1 MTKTCSLVRCFEPWV
16 IGYSDLFRISDF
28 GFRIWKAITWWYSSD
43 APSRNYA
50 CSCVLAPGAVPGK
63 NPTPMAGTSET
74 SKPAEK
80 AGPRLSP
87 GTARI
92 KVAIVED
99 DDWIRENLASQIDL
113 APGYCCV
120 SRYRTGE
127 EALAGLPNEAPDVV
141 LMDINLPGLSGIE
154 CVRRLKALRPS
165 LTILMLTVYEESDQI
180 FDSLRAGASGYLLK
194 RSAEKELLEA
204 IAQVHQGG
212 SPMSSLVARKVV
224 QFFNHLGDAAP
235 ELQRLSPREKEI
247 LELLSRGAA
256 YKEMGDRLALSIHTV
271 RMHIRGIYGKLQVHS
286 RGEAVSKYLR
296 SS

>member
-1 MTKTCSLVRCFEPWV
+1 LP
-16 IGYSDLFRISDF
+16 
-28 GFRIWKAITWWYSSD
+28 
-43 APSRNYA
+43 
-50 CSCVLAPGAVPGK
+50 
-63 NPTPMAGTSET
+63 
-74 SKPAEK
+74 
-80 AGPRLSP
+80 P
-87 GTARI
+87 GTAPI

-99 DDWIRENLASQIDL
+99 DDWIRENLAGQIDL

-127 EALAGLPNEAPDVV
+127 EALAGLPSEALDVV

-165 LTILMLTVYEESDQI
+165 LAILMLTVYEESDQI

-194 RSAEKELLEA
+194 RSAEQELLEA

-224 QFFNHLGDAAP
+224 QFFNHLGHAAP

-256 YKEMGDRLALSIHTV
+256 YKEIGDRLALSIHTV

-296 SS
+296 S

>member
-1 MTKTCSLVRCFEPWV
+1 
-16 IGYSDLFRISDF
+16 
-28 GFRIWKAITWWYSSD
+28 
-43 APSRNYA
+43 
-50 CSCVLAPGAVPGK
+50 
-63 NPTPMAGTSET
+63 MAGTSET

-80 AGPRLSP
+80 ASLRLPP
-87 GTARI
+87 GAAPI

-99 DDWIRENLASQIDL
+99 DDWIRENLAGQIDL

-127 EALAGLPNEAPDVV
+127 EALAGLPSEALDVV

-165 LTILMLTVYEESDQI
+165 LAILMLTVYEESDQI

-194 RSAEKELLEA
+194 RSAEQELLEA

-224 QFFNHLGDAAP
+224 QFFNRLGKAAP

-247 LELLSRGAA
+247 LELLSHGAA
-256 YKEMGDRLALSIHTV
+256 YKEIGDRLALSIHTV

-296 SS
+296 S

>member
-1 MTKTCSLVRCFEPWV
+1 
-16 IGYSDLFRISDF
+16 
-28 GFRIWKAITWWYSSD
+28 
-43 APSRNYA
+43 
-50 CSCVLAPGAVPGK
+50 
-63 NPTPMAGTSET
+63 MAGTSET
-74 SKPAEK
+74 SKPVEK
-80 AGPRLSP
+80 ASPRLPP
-87 GTARI
+87 GTAPI

-99 DDWIRENLASQIDL
+99 DDWIRENLAGQLDL
-113 APGYCCV
+113 APGYCSV

-127 EALAGLPNEAPDVV
+127 EALAGLPSEAPDVV

-154 CVRRLKALRPS
+154 CVRRLKTLRPS

-224 QFFNHLGDAAP
+224 RFFNHLGDAAP

-256 YKEMGDRLALSIHTV
+256 YKEIGDRLALSIHTV

-296 SS
+296 S

>member
-1 MTKTCSLVRCFEPWV
+1 MFMR
-16 IGYSDLFRISDF
+16 IGSQTHSGQNSKL
-28 GFRIWKAITWWYSSD
+28 
-43 APSRNYA
+43 
-50 CSCVLAPGAVPGK
+50 
-63 NPTPMAGTSET
+63 MAGTPDT
-74 SKPAEK
+74 PAPAGKPSPLAV
-80 AGPRLSP
+80 AG
-87 GTARI
+87 TTTI
-92 KVAIVED
+92 KVSIVED

-113 APGYCCV
+113 APGFRCI

-127 EALAGLPNEAPDVV
+127 EAMLRLPGDTPDVV

-154 CVRRLKALRPS
+154 CVRRLKALLPS
-165 LTILMLTVYEESDQI
+165 LNILMLTVYEESDQI

-194 RSAEKELLEA
+194 RSAETELLDA

-224 QFFNHLGDAAP
+224 QFFNHIDDAAP

-256 YKEMGDRLALSIHTV
+256 YKEIGSRLSLSIHTV

-286 RGEAVSKYLR
+286 RGEAVAKYLR
-296 SS
+296 P

>member
-1 MTKTCSLVRCFEPWV
+1 
-16 IGYSDLFRISDF
+16 
-28 GFRIWKAITWWYSSD
+28 
-43 APSRNYA
+43 
-50 CSCVLAPGAVPGK
+50 
-63 NPTPMAGTSET
+63 MAGASE
-74 SKPAEK
+74 SSMPVEK
-80 AGPRLSP
+80 ASSRSTS
-87 GTARI
+87 GTAPI

-99 DDWIRENLASQIDL
+99 DGWIRENLASQIDL
-113 APGYCCV
+113 ASGYCCV

-127 EALAGLPNEAPDVV
+127 EALAGLPGEAPDVL

-154 CVRRLKALRPS
+154 CVRRLKAVRPS
-165 LTILMLTVYEESDQI
+165 LAILMLTVYEESDQI

-224 QFFNHLGDAAP
+224 QFFNRLGDSAP
-235 ELQRLSPREKEI
+235 ELQRLSPRETEI

-256 YKEMGDRLALSIHTV
+256 YKEIGDQLALSIHTV

-296 SS
+296 S

>member
-1 MTKTCSLVRCFEPWV
+1 MNATL
-16 IGYSDLFRISDF
+16 
-28 GFRIWKAITWWYSSD
+28 
-43 APSRNYA
+43 
-50 CSCVLAPGAVPGK
+50 
-63 NPTPMAGTSET
+63 MAGTSE
-74 SKPAEK
+74 SPMPLEKPSS
-80 AGPRLSP
+80 RSISR
-87 GTARI
+87 TAPI

-99 DDWIRENLASQIDL
+99 DDWIRGNLASQIDL

-127 EALAGLPNEAPDVV
+127 EALVGLSREAADVV
-141 LMDINLPGLSGIE
+141 VMDINLPGLSGIE

-165 LTILMLTVYEESDQI
+165 MAMLMLTVYEESDQI

-224 QFFNHLGDAAP
+224 QFFNRLGDAAP

-256 YKEMGDRLALSIHTV
+256 YKEIGDRLALSIHTV

-296 SS
+296 S

>member
-1 MTKTCSLVRCFEPWV
+1 
-16 IGYSDLFRISDF
+16 
-28 GFRIWKAITWWYSSD
+28 
-43 APSRNYA
+43 
-50 CSCVLAPGAVPGK
+50 
-63 NPTPMAGTSET
+63 MAGTSET

-80 AGPRLSP
+80 AGPRSSP

-99 DDWIRENLASQIDL
+99 DDWIRENLAGQIDL

-224 QFFNHLGDAAP
+224 RFFNHLGAAAP

>member
-1 MTKTCSLVRCFEPWV
+1 MFQRC
-16 IGYSDLFRISDF
+16 
-28 GFRIWKAITWWYSSD
+28 
-43 APSRNYA
+43 
-50 CSCVLAPGAVPGK
+50 
-63 NPTPMAGTSET
+63 
-74 SKPAEK
+74 
-80 AGPRLSP
+80 
-87 GTARI
+87 
-92 KVAIVED
+92 
-99 DDWIRENLASQIDL
+99 
-113 APGYCCV
+113 
-120 SRYRTGE
+120 RTGE
-127 EALAGLPNEAPDVV
+127 EALAGLPSEAPDVV

-204 IAQVHQGG
+204 IAQVYQGG

-224 QFFNHLGDAAP
+224 QFFNRLGDAAP
-235 ELQRLSPREKEI
+235 ELQRLSPREMEI

-256 YKEMGDRLALSIHTV
+256 YKEIGDRLALSIHTV

-296 SS
+296 S